1 MRGSHKQRQL
11 RVPIGRREEKGD
23 WGAASRERERE
34 RGSRATSVGQRGEL
48 ADESGKIGAGR
59 VGRGDGRSLEELAME
74 LE

>member
-1 MRGSHKQRQL
+1 MRGSHKQHQL

-34 RGSRATSVGQRGEL
+34 SRVTSVGQRGEL

-74 LE
+74 LEE